1 VTVAMRHLRRR
12 RAARIGAIAALAVAT
27 LSCAG
32 QSSRGTDYSWLDGTR
47 SRSAGPAVAMR
58 WTRDLAIPMTGN
70 YIPVERA
77 APAVDLMRERL
88 YVGSTRGLLWAL
100 SADGRELYRYQAG
113 AAIEAQPVVDPVRGE
128 LYVATVRGTI
138 AALHGEDGSQ
148 RWKANAGAAISQPVL
163 LARDALYVVTDEDAV
178 LALSRAD
185 GSVLWRYRRESREG
199 FAISGHAGLTA
210 VGSRLVAAFD
220 DGTVAALDAG
230 DGRVLWEVDTAAD
243 LEDLDVT
250 RRFVDVDTTPAVV
263 DGIVY
268 VASFSGGL
276 YGLELETGTVRVHEN
291 QLKAITAITGTPDAL
306 ILSSA
311 QDGVVCLD
319 LPGLTPRWQH
329 AIHHGAPGRA
339 DIQGDTIYVAESLGA
354 LLALSLADGQE
365 TGRIHTAH
373 GVTAPPTLGG
383 RRGFVLSNAATLY
396 AFSY

>member
-1 VTVAMRHLRRR
+1 M
-12 RAARIGAIAALAVAT
+12 ALLIELAGRT
-27 LSCAG
+27 LA
-32 QSSRGTDYSWLDGTR
+32 LEHDG
-47 SRSAGPAVAMR
+47 P
-58 WTRDLAIPMTGN
+58 
-70 YIPVERA
+70 
-77 APAVDLMRERL
+77 
-88 YVGSTRGLLWAL
+88 GSPQA
-100 SADGRELYRYQAG
+100 ADGGLILPPGR
-113 AAIEAQPVVDPVRGE
+113 
-128 LYVATVRGTI
+128 I
-138 AALHGEDGSQ
+138 ALLHGLG
-148 RWKANAGAAISQPVL
+148 
-163 LARDALYVVTDEDAV
+163 DALFYRHGQNSWSPCGWRR
-178 LALSRAD
+178 LSEEPLRIANPQ
-185 GSVLWRYRRESREG
+185 RR
-199 FAISGHAGLTA
+199 LTA
-210 VGSRLVAAFD
+210 D
-220 DGTVAALDAG
+220 DTVWDDPARHHSSAVAALDAG
-230 DGRVLWEVDTAAD
+230 DGRVLWEVDTAGD

-329 AIHHGAPGRA
+329 AIHHGAPGRT